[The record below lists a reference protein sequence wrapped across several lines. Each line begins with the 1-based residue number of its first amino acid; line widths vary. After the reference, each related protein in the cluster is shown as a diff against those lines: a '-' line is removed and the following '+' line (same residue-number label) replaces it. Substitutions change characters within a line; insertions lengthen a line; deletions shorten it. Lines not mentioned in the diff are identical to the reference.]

1 MTYYLYDVAK
11 SLGFGIRNGDKALN
25 NGSDSGVRGIVGAI
39 QTAKAGTSIFAEIN
53 KYDKFAKVAQNTANY
68 ASKYVNPLLCVA
80 SIARI
85 AASKDKPS
93 ATIEES
99 CAMGSMFGVEAIM
112 KSQFK
117 AGSILAESKL
127 VKTGIEKLSKFLQK
141 TPILKNLSTTTVGSV
156 LTGLLFI
163 AGSITAY
170 TVGHNIGKKIADKTT
185 RKYSFINTI
194 PATQTA

>member
-11 SLGFGIRNGDKALN
+11 SLGFGLRNGDKALN
-25 NGSDSGVRGIVGAI
+25 NTSDSGIRAIVGTI

-53 KYDKFAKVAQNTANY
+53 KYDKAAKIAQNVANHT
-68 ASKYVNPLLCVA
+68 STYVNPLLCVA
-80 SIARI
+80 SVARI
-85 AASKDKPS
+85 VASKDKPS

-117 AGSILAESKL
+117 SGSLLAESKL
-127 VKTGIEKLSKFLQK
+127 VKTGIEKLGNFLQK
-141 TPILKNLSTTTVGSV
+141 TPLLKNISATTVGSV

-170 TVGHNIGKKIADKTT
+170 TVGQNIGKKIADNTT